1 MGISQT
7 SAQASLRPACQLSR
21 DGSLINELYELER
34 TDRPEAALPMYDRRV
49 ELLPWRAD
57 VWSER
62 GDARAAL
69 GDHEGARADFERAL
83 TLLQGDGPLALADHA
98 R

>member
-1 MGISQT
+1 
-7 SAQASLRPACQLSR
+7 
-21 DGSLINELYELER
+21 
-34 TDRPEAALPMYDRRV
+34 MYDRRV

-62 GDARAAL
+62 GDARASL

-83 TLLQGDGPLALADHA
+83 TLLRGDGPLTLADHA